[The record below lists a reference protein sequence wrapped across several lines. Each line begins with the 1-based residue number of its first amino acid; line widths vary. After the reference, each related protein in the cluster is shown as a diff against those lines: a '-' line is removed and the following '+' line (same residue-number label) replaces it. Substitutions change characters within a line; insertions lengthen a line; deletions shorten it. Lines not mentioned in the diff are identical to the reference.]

1 MDPKK
6 DFMAKNHKIC
16 VMDLFQ
22 RYTRK
27 EIWNLCELEKKEKFF
42 VGLIL

>member
-6 DFMAKNHKIC
+6 DFMAKNLKIC

-22 RYTRK
+22 RYTHK
-27 EIWNLCELEKKEKFF
+27 EISNLCELGKKGKSF